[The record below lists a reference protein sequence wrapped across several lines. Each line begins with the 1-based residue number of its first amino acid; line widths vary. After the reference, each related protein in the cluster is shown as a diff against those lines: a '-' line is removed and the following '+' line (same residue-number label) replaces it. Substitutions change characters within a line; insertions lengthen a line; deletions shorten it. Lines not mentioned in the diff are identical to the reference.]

1 LKAGKRTIDLI
12 RIGHKFIGIY
22 KCLACGFG
30 EPAANGKNN
39 FKKKGDAMRK
49 IAISLKDSELVEIF
63 KSGSRKATVREIINR
78 EMVLNGLV
86 AEIINQVQAM
96 YVVGELIVEE

>member
-1 LKAGKRTIDLI
+1 
-12 RIGHKFIGIY
+12 
-22 KCLACGFG
+22 
-30 EPAANGKNN
+30 
-39 FKKKGDAMRK
+39 MRK